1 MKDLDR
7 KVAQLIADWIRDKWP
22 LFFFRT
28 PVMEKASVFE
38 GWIVSEDASVLRASE
53 KGERQVLYF

>member
-1 MKDLDR
+1 MTS
-7 KVAQLIADWIRDKWP
+7 

-38 GWIVSEDASVLRASE
+38 GWIVSEDASVLCASE